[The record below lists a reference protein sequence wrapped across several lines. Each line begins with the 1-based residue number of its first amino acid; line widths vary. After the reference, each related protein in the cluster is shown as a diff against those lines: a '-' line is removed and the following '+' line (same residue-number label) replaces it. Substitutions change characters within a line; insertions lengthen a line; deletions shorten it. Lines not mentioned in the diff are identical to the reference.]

1 MVMNKKQMGEEGFA
15 PLMVAIIII
24 IVLSLLTIG
33 FITLVDQN
41 QKNAL
46 NLQLNNDAYYAAE
59 SGINDAIAAINN
71 GFNQNKTYCGPD
83 TAPGWNKYLG
93 NNQINGPTDY
103 YSCLLINQTPN
114 NLQYSS
120 VTASQ
125 PTVALISTPNGINPT
140 GIGFTWQP
148 SPSTESSPYAFAPS
162 SWFPNCSSGG
172 VNGACLPPTSSWEKG
187 GKPITGILR
196 VALTPLPN
204 RGPLPTNTSTTY
216 TAFLYPEPGS
226 GTAETASPYSSSSIG
241 ANSGAEVSG
250 NCNNS
255 PSPATQLACTVYIPV
270 CNNPIN
276 SLCPN
281 GYIMSITSL
290 YTNSQVEVY
299 AFDNSTP
306 LQFRNAQVVID
317 STGTD
322 HGVKKRIQVRVP
334 TLNDTGFPA
343 YDIASTN
350 TICADLQAWP
360 PNLSTGNPGDAS
372 SSCGL

>member
-1 MVMNKKQMGEEGFA
+1 MAMTKKQMGEEGFA

-71 GFNQNKTYCGPD
+71 GFNQNKTTCGPN
-83 TAPGWNKYLG
+83 TSPRWVKYLG

-103 YSCLLINQTPN
+103 YNCLLINQTPS

-125 PTVALISTPNGINPT
+125 PTVALLSTPGGLNPT
-140 GIGFTWQP
+140 DIEFTWQP
-148 SPSTESSPYAFAPS
+148 SPSIEGSPYAFANPT
-162 SWFPNCSSGG
+162 WFPNCTSGA
-172 VNGACLPPTSSWEKG
+172 NGACLPPASQWQSG

-204 RGPLPTNTSTTY
+204 GGPLPTDTSTTY
-216 TAFLYPEPGS
+216 TTFLYPEQGS
-226 GTAETASPYSSSSIG
+226 GTINRAPYYTSNIG

-250 NCNNS
+250 NCNNV
-255 PSPATQLACTVYIPV
+255 PSSATQLACTVDIPV
-270 CNNPIN
+270 CNLPNN
-276 SLCPN
+276 NLCPN
-281 GYIMSITSL
+281 GYLLSMTSL

-299 AFDNSTP
+299 AFDGALP
-306 LQFRNAQVVID
+306 LSFRNAQVVID
-317 STGTD
+317 STGSD

-334 TLNDTGFPA
+334 TINDTGFPA
-343 YDIASTN
+343 YDIASSN
-350 TICADLQAWP
+350 TICADLVAWP
-360 PNLSTGNPGDAS
+360 PNSSTGNSGGAS